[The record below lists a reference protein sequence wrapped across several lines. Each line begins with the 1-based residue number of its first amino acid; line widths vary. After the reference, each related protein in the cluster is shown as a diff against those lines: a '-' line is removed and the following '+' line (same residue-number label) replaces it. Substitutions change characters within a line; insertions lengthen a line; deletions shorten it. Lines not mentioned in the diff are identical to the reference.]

1 MVERSRKRH
10 PGRPAAEAPVTC
22 LLDGNVL
29 VALSDAAHVHH
40 EAAARWFAA
49 GDAPFA
55 TCPITQGTLLRMLLQ
70 FKAVAGIAEA
80 ADFLARFTAHPRHR
94 FWPEDL
100 PYSAVGWR
108 GVQGQRQVTDAY
120 LAALARH
127 HGGRLVTFDRG
138 LAALHDDV
146 TALID
151 AP

>member
-1 MVERSRKRH
+1 MAERSQKLRT
-10 PGRPAAEAPVTC
+10 GRPIAMVPGTC

-29 VALSDAAHVHH
+29 VALADAAHVHH
-40 EAAARWFAA
+40 EVAARWFAA

-80 ADFLARFTAHPRHR
+80 VDFLARFTAHPRHR
-94 FWPEDL
+94 FWPDDL

-108 GVQGQRQVTDAY
+108 GVLGQRQVTDAY

-127 HGGRLVTFDRG
+127 HGGQLVTLDRG
-138 LAALHDDV
+138 LAALHSDV
-146 TALID
+146 ADLID